1 MIIFWIGVFV
11 VALWT
16 LVKGADWFLL
26 AAERIGL
33 RLGMTPFAIGVVI
46 TGVGTSLPELAS
58 SVAAV
63 MQGVPEIVAANVVGS
78 NIVNILF
85 IVGVAVTL
93 ARKAVIGKDL
103 IDLELPLLAVSTIL
117 FLGVAYDGAVSS
129 LEAMLLLLAYG
140 VYFVYVI
147 SHKEEFEPHVEGAI
161 ERITEDAWARRFKN
175 GLLKEWVARRDYAML
190 TIGAIFLIGG
200 AKYVIDAVLALAQ
213 YLNIGVGVITI
224 TAVAIGTSLPEL
236 VVSVKAAFDK
246 KFDISVGNILGSN
259 IFNALVIIGLPGI
272 FTTLPLDPVTHMIG
286 LPFMAL
292 ATLLFIFSG
301 ISRNLYNWEGLMFIL
316 LYVLFIFKLLGIS

>member
-1 MIIFWIGVFV
+1 V
-11 VALWT
+11 VALFA

-26 AAERIGL
+26 ASERTGL

-63 MQGVPEIVAANVVGS
+63 LQGVPEIVAANVVGS
-78 NIVNILF
+78 NVANILL
-85 IVGVAVTL
+85 IIGVAVTIG
-93 ARKAVIGKDL
+93 RKAVISKDL
-103 IDLELPLLAVSTIL
+103 IDLELPLLAISTIL
-117 FLGVAYDGAVSS
+117 FLGAAYDGAVSPI
-129 LEAMLLLLAYG
+129 EAVLLLLAYG
-140 VYFVYVI
+140 VYFVYAI
-147 SHKEEFEPHVEGAI
+147 SHKEEFEAHLSDTV
-161 ERITEDAWARRFKN
+161 ERITEEAWVRRFKN
-175 GLLKEWVARRDYAML
+175 GFLKEWAARRDYAML
-190 TIGAIFLIGG
+190 IIGAAFLIIG
-200 AKYVIDAVLALAQ
+200 AKYVIDSVIALAEM
-213 YLNIGVGVITI
+213 LHIAVAVITI

-236 VVSVKAAFDK
+236 VVSVRAALAK

-272 FTTLPLDPVTHMIG
+272 FTTLPLDPVTHAIG
-286 LPFMAL
+286 LPFMAF

-316 LYVLFIFKLLGIS
+316 LYILFVLKLLGIS

>member
-1 MIIFWIGVFV
+1 M
-11 VALWT
+11 VALWA

-26 AAERIGL
+26 ASERTGL

-63 MQGVPEIVAANVVGS
+63 LQGVPEIVAANVVGS
-78 NIVNILF
+78 NVANILL
-85 IVGVAVTL
+85 IIGVAVTIG
-93 ARKAVIGKDL
+93 RKAVISKDL
-103 IDLELPLLAVSTIL
+103 IDLELPLLAISTIL
-117 FLGVAYDGAVSS
+117 FLGVAYDGAISPIESV
-129 LEAMLLLLAYG
+129 LLLLAYG
-140 VYFVYVI
+140 VYFVYAI
-147 SHKEEFEPHVEGAI
+147 SHKEELESHLSGTV
-161 ERITEDAWARRFKN
+161 ERITGEAWTGRFRN
-175 GLLKEWVARRDYAML
+175 GFLKEWAARRDHLML
-190 TIGAIFLIGG
+190 IIGAAFLIIG
-200 AKYVIDAVLALAQ
+200 AKYVIDSVIALAEI
-213 YLNIGVGVITI
+213 LHIAVAVITI
-224 TAVAIGTSLPEL
+224 TAVALGTSLPEL
-236 VVSVKAAFDK
+236 VVSVRAALAK

-272 FTTLPLDPVTHMIG
+272 FTTLPLDPVTHAIG

-316 LYVLFIFKLLGIS
+316 LYVLFVFKLLGIS